1 MIAPVA
7 DLRRE
12 PRDIAWPSR
21 IAFAILSMCVFGA
34 HAQTPPGEV
43 LLFGVFHFA
52 NPGRDVVRVDQVD
65 VSTPDNQKYLAALA
79 ERLCAF
85 KPTTIL
91 LEFDREREP
100 EISRQLDAYRAGQ
113 LTPNA
118 NEIHQIGFRVAKTC
132 GVRALHGFDESEVGW
147 NAEPLFDYMERSA
160 SDVLARFNTEIA
172 RLQAA
177 EATAHRDLTLK
188 QLLIRANDTEQDREN
203 KDLYL
208 LTNPAGAGSGFE
220 GADATARWWHRN
232 IRMYANIQRYAT
244 PGERVLV
251 VAGSGHTAILRD
263 FLKIDRRIT
272 GRDIQPYL

>member
-1 MIAPVA
+1 M
-7 DLRRE
+7 
-12 PRDIAWPSR
+12 
-21 IAFAILSMCVFGA
+21 
-34 HAQTPPGEV
+34 
-43 LLFGVFHFA
+43 LFGVFHFA

-100 EISRQLDAYRAGQ
+100 EVGRQLDAYRTNQ
-113 LTPNA
+113 LTLNV

-132 GVRALHGFDESEVGW
+132 GVRILHGFDESEVGW
-147 NAEPLFDYMERSA
+147 NAEPLFDYMEHSA
-160 SDVLARFNTEIA
+160 PDVLAKFNAEIA

-177 EATAHRDLTLK
+177 ETAAHRDLTLK
-188 QLLIRANDTEQDREN
+188 QLLIRANDAEQDREN

-208 LTNPAGAGSGFE
+208 LTNAAGAGSGFE

-272 GRDIQPYL
+272 TRDVQPYL